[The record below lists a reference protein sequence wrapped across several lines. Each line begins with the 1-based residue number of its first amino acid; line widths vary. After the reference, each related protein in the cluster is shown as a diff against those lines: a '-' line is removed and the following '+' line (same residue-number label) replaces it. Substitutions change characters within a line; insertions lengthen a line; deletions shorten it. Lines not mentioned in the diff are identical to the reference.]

1 MKQTDVK
8 MTGKI
13 ATAEYRKRS
22 HCLIGLLVAISVY
35 LNDIIF
41 LDYFYFQ
48 CTLRMPLQFIVNKKM
63 EIVRGLLGKTNL
75 PIKEIMTKVGFLDST
90 SFYRTFKKYAGLSPT
105 EYRNKFFVE
114 DNKMTVIKDEH
125 KTEPK

>member
-1 MKQTDVK
+1 
-8 MTGKI
+8 
-13 ATAEYRKRS
+13 
-22 HCLIGLLVAISVY
+22 
-35 LNDIIF
+35 
-41 LDYFYFQ
+41 
-48 CTLRMPLQFIVNKKM
+48 M